1 MQELLQAFG
10 IDWRLLILQ
19 MINFGILVG
28 ALWFFLYKP
37 VLAMLKKREEMV
49 AKGVYDAEAAEKT
62 RAEVEATKG
71 DILKG
76 AEEEAQGV
84 VTVAKQQ
91 GNEEKSKILKEAEAR
106 AQKVA
111 EDAELRAKETASK
124 ALKQA
129 EKEIAKLSIL
139 AAEKVLEKK

>member
-1 MQELLQAFG
+1 MQELFHAFG

-37 VLAMLKKREEMV
+37 VLAMLKKREEMI
-49 AKGVYDAEAAEKT
+49 AKGVSDAEAAEKT
-62 RAEVEATKG
+62 RTQIEESKG
-71 DILKG
+71 EILKG
-76 AEEEAQGV
+76 AEVEAQEV
-84 VTVAKQQ
+84 VASAKQY
-91 GNEEKSKILKEAEAR
+91 GNEEKSKILKDAEER
-106 AQKVA
+106 AAKVA
-111 EDAELRAKETASK
+111 QDAELRAKEVATK
-124 ALKQA
+124 ARKDS